1 MRSGF
6 PLMDLICSFFFCHF
20 LIGFFDNLQ
29 QVCFPN
35 LFVWRVG
42 EKITC
47 VVMYNQTIFPNTQ
60 MCGKHQ
66 TATRFHF
73 RKAN

>member
-1 MRSGF
+1 
-6 PLMDLICSFFFCHF
+6 
-20 LIGFFDNLQ
+20 
-29 QVCFPN
+29 
-35 LFVWRVG
+35 
-42 EKITC
+42 
-47 VVMYNQTIFPNTQ
+47 MYNQTIFPNTQ